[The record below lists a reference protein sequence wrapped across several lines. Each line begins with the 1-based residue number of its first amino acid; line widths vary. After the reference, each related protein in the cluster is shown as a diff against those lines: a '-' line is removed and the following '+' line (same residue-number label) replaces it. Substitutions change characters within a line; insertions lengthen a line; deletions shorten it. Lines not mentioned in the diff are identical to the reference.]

1 MDNPDL
7 KSPAPG
13 DLNQL
18 EAELQSLRQLIISV
32 LVLMIIISGTLSIYL
47 LRQWRMTSKDLASI
61 RPAASQVFA
70 EYTKERAPRMD
81 AFLERLK
88 DYGRTH
94 SDFVPILI
102 RYQLVSNTS
111 PAVGVS
117 PSTPAKK

>member
-1 MDNPDL
+1 MDNVDL
-7 KSPAPG
+7 KRPTSVEVS
-13 DLNQL
+13 DLQAQL
-18 EAELQSLRQLIISV
+18 DSLRYLLTSV
-32 LVLMIIISGTLSIYL
+32 LVLMIVISGTLSIYL

-102 RYQLVSNTS
+102 RYQLVSNTA
-111 PAVGVS
+111 PVS
-117 PSTPAKK
+117 LSNPAKK

>member
-1 MDNPDL
+1 MDNADI
-7 KSPAPG
+7 KSPASA
-13 DLNQL
+13 DLSQL
-18 EAELQSLRQLIISV
+18 EAQVQSLHQLIISV
-32 LVLMIIISGTLSIYL
+32 LVLMIVISGTLSIYL

-102 RYQLVSNTS
+102 RYQLVSNTA
-111 PAVGVS
+111 PVS
-117 PSTPAKK
+117 LSNPAKK